1 MKQTLLALFLLLL
14 AVCSVVDSGEQRL
27 ESALE
32 FAGRNRGELE
42 KVLEHKMIEQ
52 TRYVC

>member
-14 AVCSVVDSGEQRL
+14 AACSVVDSGEQRL

-32 FAGRNRGELE
+32 FAGKKRGELE
-42 KVLEHKMIEQ
+42 KGLEHKMIEQ

>member
-14 AVCSVVDSGEQRL
+14 AACSVVDSGEQRL
-27 ESALE
+27 ESA
-32 FAGRNRGELE
+32 GKNRGELE

-52 TRYVC
+52 TRYAC

>member
-14 AVCSVVDSGEQRL
+14 AACSVVDSGEQRL
-27 ESALE
+27 ESSLE
-32 FAGRNRGELE
+32 FAGKNRGELE